1 MALSFSCVMLILFM
15 ILCISHRSPVLG
27 AILATALVATTAY
40 STPRDAHNF
49 NAHQADQA
57 TNEDDVDRLL
67 ALRSHSVKKSI
78 AAGEPQRNSVKEP
91 STQDYNQALESLMR
105 DVSQTLVPG

>member
-1 MALSFSCVMLILFM
+1 M
-15 ILCISHRSPVLG
+15 LG

-40 STPRDAHNF
+40 STPRDL
-49 NAHQADQA
+49 NAHRQADRA

-105 DVSQTLVPG
+105 DVSQTLAADPAISISAG